1 MKRLRLGA
9 ILHFIIAIG
18 HLGCLFALDEA
29 FDAYG
34 IKEVMHNMVFGHV
47 WMLYALTFCLALAFA
62 LAGFYALSASGDIR
76 RFPLTRTAIIVI
88 IVLYSLRALA
98 GGWAC
103 LADFVFVLAV
113 GYKLFPWL
121 KLSDELW
128 MMIGL
133 VALVKIVNAISSY
146 LVRQRIEFL
155 HTIANKLTGFLLF
168 IGMMTIGQSYFIA
181 VAWII
186 ACFALF
192 AAIQEGHLIRSR

>member
-62 LAGFYALSASGDIR
+62 LSGFYALSASGDIR
-76 RFPLTRTAIIVI
+76 RFPLTRMAIIVI

-98 GGWAC
+98 GGWVC
-103 LADFVFVLAV
+103 VADFFADAQHHVS
-113 GYKLFPWL
+113 WL
-121 KLSDELW
+121 QFF
-128 MMIGL
+128 
-133 VALVKIVNAISSY
+133 SS
-146 LVRQRIEFL
+146 I
-155 HTIANKLTGFLLF
+155 IPA
-168 IGMMTIGQSYFIA
+168 FIA
-181 VAWII
+181 W
-186 ACFALF
+186 CYYPGLKKTMPG
-192 AAIQEGHLIRSR
+192 AARAAKLVWMAES

>member
-47 WMLYALTFCLALAFA
+47 WMLYALTFCLALAF
-62 LAGFYALSASGDIR
+62 
-76 RFPLTRTAIIVI
+76 TAIIVI

-103 LADFVFVLAV
+103 LADFS
-113 GYKLFPWL
+113 WL
-121 KLSDELW
+121 QFF
-128 MMIGL
+128 
-133 VALVKIVNAISSY
+133 SS
-146 LVRQRIEFL
+146 VIP
-155 HTIANKLTGFLLF
+155 A
-168 IGMMTIGQSYFIA
+168 FIA
-181 VAWII
+181 W
-186 ACFALF
+186 CYYPGLKKTMPG
-192 AAIQEGHLIRSR
+192 AARAAKLVWMAES

>member
-76 RFPLTRTAIIVI
+76 RLPLTRMAIIVI

-98 GGWAC
+98 GGWVC
-103 LADFVFVLAV
+103 VTDFFADAQQHVS
-113 GYKLFPWL
+113 WL
-121 KLSDELW
+121 QFF
-128 MMIGL
+128 
-133 VALVKIVNAISSY
+133 SS
-146 LVRQRIEFL
+146 VIP
-155 HTIANKLTGFLLF
+155 A
-168 IGMMTIGQSYFIA
+168 FIA
-181 VAWII
+181 W
-186 ACFALF
+186 CYYPGLKKTMPG
-192 AAIQEGHLIRSR
+192 AARAAKLVWMAAS